1 MTKILYFEG
10 AGMDFY
16 GKEQTD
22 YSDVGNFRIRTAF
35 KNNDDIAYYI
45 ELGNCPRYNE
55 KHKKI
60 SDFALRIDHLFKIED
75 RHKEE
80 LSLGGYEINVNHKEL
95 RQLDYTKKNITK
107 WINENLNC
115 SFSTIEV
122 LDRFYGYRVHA
133 GNSKYNL
140 MDDFIVDHELA
151 AKRRKLYK
159 EVKDKYARI
168 LNRKYPAISIKE
180 MTDKYIVFDNHQGRE
195 SLKKHGLPSRYEKI
209 FIV

>member
-75 RHKEE
+75 RYKEE
-80 LSLGGYEINVNHKEL
+80 LSLGGYEINVDHKKL
-95 RQLDYTKKNITK
+95 RQLDYTKKDITK

-115 SFSTIEV
+115 
-122 LDRFYGYRVHA
+122 
-133 GNSKYNL
+133 N
-140 MDDFIVDHELA
+140 
-151 AKRRKLYK
+151 
-159 EVKDKYARI
+159 
-168 LNRKYPAISIKE
+168 
-180 MTDKYIVFDNHQGRE
+180 FD
-195 SLKKHGLPSRYEKI
+195 
-209 FIV
+209 